1 MLPIRDDAPRST
13 KPYVNYFLIAL
24 NIGVFFYEWS
34 LQLSGGTR
42 AISEFQ
48 RQFAFIPDNVT
59 VWWTDRSLPAAVA
72 FFPLFSSMFL
82 HASWAHVLLNMWGLA
97 IFGDNVEDRLGHF
110 GYLIFYLVCGLGAG
124 VTHFLFNHASGT
136 PTVGASGAI
145 AGVMGAYLVLYP
157 RARVLTWWGFFVFW
171 LPAWLVLGYWLIVN
185 LLSGAASTLTVARG
199 PAGGVAF
206 WAHVGG
212 FVCGALLIQLMP
224 TRKNVY
230 VFEDY

>member
-24 NIGVFFYEWS
+24 NLGIFFFQWS
-34 LQLSGGTR
+34 LQDTGGARTQND
-42 AISEFQ
+42 FLT
-48 RQFAFIPDNVT
+48 QFALVPQRFAAWKNGYV
-59 VWWTDRSLPAAVA
+59 PAAAA
-72 FFPLFSSMFL
+72 FVPFLSSMFL
-82 HASWAHVLLNMWGLA
+82 HASWLHVLLNMWGLA

-124 VTHFLFNHASGT
+124 VTHLLFNFNSRV